1 MSKWACYKIKEG
13 SDLNTV
19 LKFERE
25 KKGLTQWDVAK
36 RAGISI
42 RSYQRYEAGNRVPDV
57 YQGQLIAKALGTTV
71 EELWGIIPTAL

>member
-1 MSKWACYKIKEG
+1 MNK
-13 SDLNTV
+13 V

-36 RAGISI
+36 HAGISI

-71 EELWGIIPTAL
+71 EELWGSIHAAQ

>member
-13 SDLNTV
+13 SDLNKV

-57 YQGQLIAKALGTTV
+57 YHCLLYTSAIGLAHLKGVPA
-71 EELWGIIPTAL
+71 